1 MNCWKPFPPAWM
13 IIHKIFCKSSHF
25 VSNIGAIYAEYTFF
39 SWVNLEATFTLESVS
54 KNFLRECMQN
64 IEMSILY
71 VYIFFFRLK
80 MQTNTEKRPSEIP
93 VNHLLIHPEFY
104 FTSEN
109 LVHVQPVFFDS
120 YMFPLGFTLCFF
132 FGFVYV
138 VCREM
143 FPLRIEI
150 G

>member
-1 MNCWKPFPPAWM
+1 MPNIPFFLELIWRRRS
-13 IIHKIFCKSSHF
+13 HWNRYRKISSVNVCKTLKCPFCMF
-25 VSNIGAIYAEYTFF
+25 
-39 SWVNLEATFTLESVS
+39 
-54 KNFLRECMQN
+54 
-64 IEMSILY
+64 
-71 VYIFFFRLK
+71 IFFFRLK

-132 FGFVYV
+132 LVSFMLYV
-138 VCREM
+138 EKCSHWE
-143 FPLRIEI
+143 LKLDKIAIEI
-150 G
+150 SIMRIGHLFCAQLQHSVRIINEPK